1 MSATAPSSTVAV
13 APSIA
18 RVPIV
23 SVTAV
28 APSDSETSD
37 LIFPPALIAGSS
49 MVLQTLSAAAK
60 SLVNLVHTKFIRKEK
75 SIPSE
80 APKI

>member
-1 MSATAPSSTVAV
+1 
-13 APSIA
+13 
-18 RVPIV
+18 
-23 SVTAV
+23 
-28 APSDSETSD
+28 